1 MNAVHKVLI
10 DVRVESRLWVR
21 RLGKSTT
28 AWQELQDRRSFFALF
43 ARRVFFSF
51 RKLSFIGLSSLADDL
66 RAWAAGD
73 KERGYQKVVRDA
85 IRDGAYFLK
94 LFSIPAEISLDNLLV
109 RPQFD
114 RETFAE
120 ADSFGEYV
128 RCSSYMGVV
137 FLTGGSSFEKARA
150 TGDLHSAEENL
161 RRFFEQRFNDGSDS
175 WVVFT
180 IYSTS
185 I

>member
-1 MNAVHKVLI
+1 MYSSALGNSRSSDCHHLRTTFEHGLQETKSEATKKSLEMPFEM
-10 DVRVESRLWVR
+10 VR
-21 RLGKSTT
+21 T
-28 AWQELQDRRSFFALF
+28 
-43 ARRVFFSF
+43 
-51 RKLSFIGLSSLADDL
+51 
-66 RAWAAGD
+66 
-73 KERGYQKVVRDA
+73 
-85 IRDGAYFLK
+85 FLK
-94 LFSIPAEISLDNLLV
+94 LFSILAEISLDNLLV

-175 WVVFT
+175 
-180 IYSTS
+180 
-185 I
+185 